1 MSGCNSREA
10 ICSGVRRIHI
20 RPPLQEHAGDIHVI
34 PHGGIMQS
42 RAALR
47 THGVHVRPLLEKKA
61 HHLVLPGQGGFMQG
75 RHAEHIPCVHV
86 QPLGQI
92 PAHALRIA
100 RLRRP
105 DKILGIG
112 GLGDAADSAQQGQQE

>member
-1 MSGCNSREA
+1 
-10 ICSGVRRIHI
+10 
-20 RPPLQEHAGDIHVI
+20 
-34 PHGGIMQS
+34 MQS

-61 HHLVLPGQGGFMQG
+61 HHVVLPGQGGFMQA

-112 GLGDAADSAQQGQQE
+112 GLGDAADASQQGQQK